1 MQKENTIEKK
11 GKILNLDLDTKKEIA
26 KIGMTASL
34 GIVTASSFYLKN
46 RFMKNLHI
54 GSGVAL
60 IGFSFW
66 HHMLY
71 QPNEKKSNLQ
81 VQLQKSSSEETLPSA
96 ISIGSIYTEVKI
108 RGKLTK
114 EDVKNFELKLELLL
128 KNHNVESIN
137 TLIDIKEVTD
147 IEFLAIWN
155 DFIFLLKH
163 YKIIDKVAVVG
174 KKPLKNLS
182 VKITNKLVPA
192 SMQYF
197 ATCKDAKSWLLEDSS
212 F

>member
-81 VQLQKSSSEETLPSA
+81 VQLQKSSSEETPPSA
-96 ISIGSIYTEVKI
+96 ISIESIYTEVKI

-182 VKITNKLVPA
+182 VKITNRLVPA